1 MYMYTC
7 REWSMRAHIC
17 RSQKLTLGAFPNC
30 SPPPFFFL
38 RQGRSLKLKPS
49 SHLDW
54 LATKP

>member
-30 SPPPFFFL
+30 SPPFFFSET
-38 RQGRSLKLKPS
+38 RSLTEIEAL
-49 SHLDW
+49 
-54 LATKP
+54 